1 MTLPTTKS
9 FTAGHF
15 ELQIDGHKTTTFLRN
30 VSGGWVKAGVIDD
43 PMGTTSHRIKSLG
56 PVEVD
61 PMSVE
66 FGLSGAAPV
75 LKWIQGSWDRTWTRR
90 NGQITHADFNLKQ
103 TFEHWFYDAL
113 LLEASFPTL
122 DASSKEAAY
131 LKVKWQAERVRT
143 FSTPNSNTP
152 VQGQMMPEQKRWT
165 PSAFRLRIDQFDG
178 MEYTSKIDALT
189 IKQGVKKMYTGK
201 DRLPQIEPTN
211 LQFPNIVGYISL
223 AHASRL
229 LKWHDDY
236 VVKGDKD
243 PRAQL
248 SGTIEFLTPDRKNSV
263 FSINLFEAGLMYA
276 QIEDAT
282 ANAEQIKRVKF
293 EIFVGRMS
301 LDGAD
306 TLALA

>member
-9 FTAGHF
+9 ITAGHF

-30 VSGGWVKAGVIDD
+30 VSGGSVKAGVIDD
-43 PMGTTSHRIKSLG
+43 PMGTTAHRIKHLG
-56 PVEVD
+56 PVEVE

-66 FGLSGAAPV
+66 FGLAGASPV
-75 LKWIQGSWDRTWTRR
+75 LKWIQGSWERTWGRR

-113 LLEASFPTL
+113 LLESTFPAL
-122 DASSKEAAY
+122 DATSREPAY
-131 LKVKWQAERVRT
+131 LKVKWQPEQVRT
-143 FSTPNSNTP
+143 IATPNSSTSLQSDTP
-152 VQGQMMPEQKRWT
+152 PDQKRWT
-165 PSAFRLRIDQFDG
+165 PAAFRFRIDQFDG
-178 MEYTSKIDALT
+178 MEFTSKIDALT

-211 LQFPNIVGYISL
+211 LQFPNVVGYMSL
-223 AHASRL
+223 AHADRL
-229 LKWHDDY
+229 LKWHQDY
-236 VVKGDKD
+236 VVNGQKD

-248 SGTIEFLTPDRKNSV
+248 SGSIEFLTPDRKNSI
-263 FSINLFEAGLMYA
+263 FNINLFEAGLMYA
-276 QIEDAT
+276 QIEDAQ